1 MKTLL
6 TVGLVL
12 AALFA
17 STFLVMNST
26 GVLTLERVETLMK
39 NAAEA
44 RALYVALAVV
54 ILLAADLFIAVPTLT
69 IAILAGYF
77 LGFAAGA
84 ASAVTGMAVAGFSGY
99 GLCCRYGPGLL
110 LRIYHDPAEL
120 NRMKRL
126 YDQHGPIMLVI
137 CRAMPILPEVSC
149 CLAGANRMPFARFV
163 LCFALGTIPYATLA
177 AYAGSRSSLD
187 DPQPAIVAAVGL
199 SLCLWAAWWLLWKAM
214 SPRIREGI

>member
-1 MKTLL
+1 MKALL

-12 AALFA
+12 ATLFA

-26 GVLTLERVETLMK
+26 GVLTLERVETLLK

-54 ILLAADLFIAVPTLT
+54 LLLAADLFIAVPTLT
-69 IAILAGYF
+69 IVILAGYF

-99 GLCCRYGPGLL
+99 GLCRRYGPGLL
-110 LRIYHDPAEL
+110 LRIYHDPEEL
-120 NRMKRL
+120 RRMKTR

-149 CLAGANRMPFARFV
+149 CLSGANRMPFARFA
-163 LCFALGTIPYATLA
+163 LCFALGTIPYATIA

-187 DPQPAIVAAVGL
+187 DPQPAVVAAVGM
-199 SLCLWAAWWLLWKAM
+199 SLCLWAAWWYLWRTM
-214 SPRIREGI
+214 GHRLSESS